1 MLLRDEKVLL
11 LLNTFRGI
19 VFELAF
25 LTLHIL
31 LVVQHAHV
39 LVEILCAREIE
50 VNHIGAALRQNG
62 IIVCILDTQH
72 FEKERKDE
80 LALGVAGGAVE
91 ERVLSDDFSDASLL
105 RILKAGE
112 GIAYIATILE
122 GQRLILRLEL
132 FQTSLQ
138 FLAFRVQ
145 LKIVLLLSCL
155 DFGLLSPFAGRLLLV

>member
-1 MLLRDEKVLL
+1 M
-11 LLNTFRGI
+11 
-19 VFELAF
+19 
-25 LTLHIL
+25 
-31 LVVQHAHV
+31 
-39 LVEILCAREIE
+39 
-50 VNHIGAALRQNG
+50 
-62 IIVCILDTQH
+62 CIFDTQH

-112 GIAYIATILE
+112 GIAYIATIFE

-145 LKIVLLLSCL
+145 LKIVLLFGCL
-155 DFGLLSPFAGRLLLV
+155 DFGLLSPFASGLLLI